1 MILSYWLFVWWI
13 MYSVGILIDN
23 PKLFLLIGLIVNLMM
38 LFVKVMRGSKTV
50 LSFIIVNTVI
60 KVIPLLFLMRTTIS
74 ARDVESSLIV
84 LILYVVWVII
94 NMETVVRYM
103 TNRSIPPFEHW
114 WLSTIL
120 NKE

>member
-1 MILSYWLFVWWI
+1 